1 MTRKE
6 LKQLIRE
13 SIEEVMN
20 EAPKK
25 NIKITTKHI
34 KKFYGNPAEFE
45 TFYPNAMLLVS
56 DAGYVVAEFVV
67 EPSKQKKE
75 KGMYRVAYINYT
87 DPDST
92 EQDYTSNLTDPME
105 IYKIDILRT
114 FKYDVHDRLIQL
126 EDEED
131 YQELK
136 NVKTM
141 IGNGKVKVYKRPTSD
156 DYIWNK

>member
-25 NIKITTKHI
+25 KDPKTDILAA
-34 KKFYGNPAEFE
+34 YSDPANFE

-67 EPSKQKKE
+67 EPSKYKGE
-75 KGMYRVAYINYT
+75 KGRYRVAYINYT

-92 EQDYTSNLTDPME
+92 EQDDTSNKTDPKE

-156 DYIWNK
+156 DYIWNKK